1 MSEWDTAISVLGTL
15 GGTALGLILG
25 YLTSSHLET
34 KRQKHEKEMEY
45 RKDLT
50 QHMDDILKPLFHF
63 VEELWKSL
71 AVLSEFVRMKSSV
84 VKGKTLEDL
93 SKELQNAEH
102 KLKQFYDFNY
112 SQLNLLLP
120 KPISPWVF
128 APIEER
134 LDRILS
140 QLSEGKKPADQ
151 EFTLVIN
158 ALMKYQNNLKRLLG
172 YETREKLEEIYPFE
186 QQRKH
191 QSS

>member
-15 GGTALGLILG
+15 GGTALGLVLG
-25 YLTSSHLET
+25 YLTASHLET

-71 AVLSEFVRMKSSV
+71 AVLSESVRMKSSV

-93 SKELQNAEH
+93 SKEVQNAEH

-120 KPISPWVF
+120 EPISPWVF

-134 LDRILS
+134 LDKILV
-140 QLSEGKKPADQ
+140 QVSEEKQRTGK

-158 ALMKYQNNLKRLLG
+158 ALMKYQKNLKKLIG
-172 YETREKLEEIYPFE
+172 YETEAKLENIYPFT
-186 QQRKH
+186 
-191 QSS
+191 